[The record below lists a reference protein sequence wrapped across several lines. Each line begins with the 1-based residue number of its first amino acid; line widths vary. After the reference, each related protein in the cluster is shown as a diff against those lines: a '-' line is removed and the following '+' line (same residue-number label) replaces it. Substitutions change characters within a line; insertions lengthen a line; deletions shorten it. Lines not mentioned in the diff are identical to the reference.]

1 MVMRCVAM
9 DKKYQSTGFT
19 LIELLIVIAIIALL
33 SLIAMPSYLGYITKA
48 NRSVGRAE
56 LLKVASRQEQYFI
69 NNKAYAND
77 LELLGYPADPYF
89 VTREG
94 DADDTVGVYSI
105 NVTATATTF
114 ILSAAPSGSHSDSD
128 CLILSLTEQG
138 AKTASGSGAR
148 CWNQILV

>member
-1 MVMRCVAM
+1 MGIGCVVMN
-9 DKKYQSTGFT
+9 KKNLNVGFT
-19 LIELLIVIAIIALL
+19 LIELLIVIAVIALL
-33 SLIAMPSYLGYITKA
+33 TMIAMPSYLGYITKA

-94 DADDTVGVYSI
+94 DASDAAGVYSI
-105 NVTATATTF
+105 DITAQTVTTF
-114 ILSAAPSGSHSDSD
+114 TLSATPSGSHADPD
-128 CLILSLTEQG
+128 CLVLSFTEQG
-138 AKTASGSGAR
+138 NKTATGTGIK
-148 CWNQILV
+148 CWD

>member
-1 MVMRCVAM
+1 M

-48 NRSVGRAE
+48 NRSVGQAE

-69 NNKAYAND
+69 NNKAYTND
-77 LELLGYPADPYF
+77 LTNLGYPADPYF

-94 DADDTVGVYSI
+94 DASDAAGVYSI
-105 NVTATATTF
+105 DITAQTATTF
-114 ILSAAPSGSHSDSD
+114 TLSAAPSGSHADPD

-138 AKTASGSGAR
+138 AKIASGSGAR
-148 CWNQILV
+148 CWN